1 MSHDNLTAC
10 ADRFSHRS
18 TRWAKK
24 PWASVSSAS
33 HVPAVKR
40 CLLSIAAVVSATL
53 VVGSASAA
61 FPKIT
66 YMRPLGVVRG
76 EESTIT
82 LYGSSL
88 GDATQVLTDLPG
100 LEILEVKPVDEK
112 SVTVKL
118 KANETLAPGLYP
130 IRLVT
135 KSGVTDLRLLGVG
148 AMPIVNEV
156 EPNNSFEEPQAIE
169 MDRTIEGNV
178 DREDVDCFKVHL
190 EAGQK
195 LTVEIEGIRLVQE
208 LRNRNIFDPAI
219 AILNSDRFE
228 VAVSDDSPLLQQDSL
243 CSFTP
248 EEAGE
253 YTIVVRESS
262 FLGASNVC
270 GYRLHVGS
278 YPRPVTVIP
287 SGGVNGEVLQAK
299 LIDVDGTVTDSSV
312 QLPSEPVAQWPVTH
326 QDDRGISPS
335 PNWIRVS
342 DAPIVTEVEPN
353 EGQSQASPGQFP
365 ALLCGVIE
373 EGDGYDWYSFECKK
387 GDRVRVQLHAR
398 KTLRSPL
405 DGVIHVFGPDGKTLK
420 GSDDIGPN
428 PDGLVDFDAAVDGA
442 HFVRVYDHLRR
453 GSPNHNYVIE
463 LSRREPS
470 LGLTLKELRRD
481 EAMVVPVPVGG
492 HGAMVL
498 TAQRNQFNEQFD
510 AFVEGLP
517 EGVTAQTFP
526 MPAGRVEIPIVLH
539 ATKEAKLGGA
549 FFEVGAVG
557 KIGDREIRGDFNQHH
572 KVVLGQNRREMFGYE
587 TEKAALAVCEA
598 MPFSVEVVQPKT
610 PILRRGSKD
619 LVVRIKRD
627 EGFEGNVSFRT
638 LYNPPGIGVNNS
650 KRIDKGQ
657 NEVVIPITANGSAAI
672 GTWPMIMQVSYGT
685 NRGTATMS
693 TSPIMLEVEEP
704 VFDFAFPKAAA
715 EQGAETILA
724 VGMTKRRDIEGD
736 IEVRLVGIPNGVTC
750 EEPQKKVELGSEAVQ
765 FELKVAA
772 DAKPGTHKTMVVQTL
787 ITRDGET
794 MVQTDGTG
802 EIRIDKPLPVKTDPP
817 AEKKAEAKPKPKP
830 AAKPLSRLEQL
841 RQQKESK

>member
-1 MSHDNLTAC
+1 MLGMVA
-10 ADRFSHRS
+10 
-18 TRWAKK
+18 
-24 PWASVSSAS
+24 VISAS
-33 HVPAVKR
+33 
-40 CLLSIAAVVSATL
+40 LAASSV
-53 VVGSASAA
+53 SAA
-61 FPKIT
+61 FPKIS
-66 YMRPLGVVRG
+66 YIRPLGVVRG

-82 LYGSSL
+82 LHGSAL
-88 GDATQVLTDLPG
+88 GDATEVLTDLPG

-118 KANETLAPGLYP
+118 KADEKLAPGLYP
-130 IRLVT
+130 VRLVT
-135 KSGVTDLRLLGVG
+135 KSGITDLRLIGVG
-148 AMPIVNEV
+148 TMPIVNEV
-156 EPNNSFEEPQAIE
+156 EPNNSFEETQAIE
-169 MDRTIEGNV
+169 MDRTIEGNI

-195 LTVEIEGIRLVQE
+195 LTVEIEGIRLVQQ
-208 LRNRNIFDPAI
+208 LNNRNIFDPAI

-228 VAVSDDSPLLQQDSL
+228 VAVSDDSSLLQQDSL

-248 EEAGE
+248 EEAGD

-262 FLGASNVC
+262 FLGAANVC

-278 YPRPVTVIP
+278 FPRPVTVIP
-287 SGGVNGEVLQAK
+287 SGGVKGEVLQAK
-299 LIDVDGTVTDSSV
+299 LIDVDGTVTESSV
-312 QLPSEPVAQWPVTH
+312 QLPSEPVEKWPVTH

-342 DAPIVTEVEPN
+342 DAPIVTETEPN
-353 EGQSQASPGQFP
+353 EGQSQATPGQFP

-373 EGDGYDWYSFECKK
+373 EGDGYDWFSFECKK
-387 GDRVRVQLHAR
+387 GDRVQVQLHAR

-428 PDGLVDFDAAVDGA
+428 PDGSVDFDAAVDGN
-442 HFVRVYDHLRR
+442 HFVRVYDHLRS

-492 HGAMVL
+492 HSAMVL

-510 AFVEGLP
+510 AIVEGLP

-526 MPAGRVEIPIVLH
+526 MPAGRVEIPVVFH
-539 ATKEAKLGGA
+539 ASKEAALGGA
-549 FFEVGAVG
+549 FFEVGGVG
-557 KIGDREIRGDFNQHH
+557 KLGDREIRGDFQQHH
-572 KVVLGQNRREMFGYE
+572 KVVLGQNRREMLGYE

-619 LVVRIKRD
+619 LLVRIKRD
-627 EGFEGNVSFRT
+627 EGFEGTVSFRT

-650 KRIDKGQ
+650 KRIEKGQ
-657 NEVVIPITANGSAAI
+657 SEVIIPITANGSAAI
-672 GTWPMIMQVSYGT
+672 GSWPMVMQVSYGT

-693 TSPIMLEVEEP
+693 TAPIMLDVEEP
-704 VFDFAFPKAAA
+704 VFDFAFPKSAA
-715 EQGAETILA
+715 EQGAEAILA
-724 VGMTKRRDIEGD
+724 IGMTKRRDIEGD

-750 EEPQKKVELGSEAVQ
+750 DEPQKKVELGSESVQ
-765 FELKVAA
+765 FLLKVAP

-787 ITRDGET
+787 ITREGET
-794 MVQTDGTG
+794 MMQTDGTG
-802 EIRIDKPLPVKTDPP
+802 EIRIDKPLPVKQDPP
-817 AEKKAEAKPKPKP
+817 AEKKPEAKPKPKP

>member
-1 MSHDNLTAC
+1 MVDRGSKSWPALTLAC
-10 ADRFSHRS
+10 LAVMGM
-18 TRWAKK
+18 T
-24 PWASVSSAS
+24 SV
-33 HVPAVKR
+33 
-40 CLLSIAAVVSATL
+40 
-53 VVGSASAA
+53 ASAA

-76 EESTIT
+76 QEATVT
-82 LYGSSL
+82 LHGSAL

-100 LEILEVKPVDEK
+100 IEILEVTPVDEK

-118 KANETLAPGLYP
+118 KTEETLSPGLYP

-135 KSGVTDLRLLGVG
+135 KSGITNLRLLGVG
-148 AMPIVNEV
+148 TMPIVNEQ
-156 EPNNSFEEPQAIE
+156 EPNNSFEEPQIIE
-169 MDRTIEGNV
+169 MDRTIEGNI
-178 DREDVDCFKVHL
+178 DREDVDCFKVQL

-195 LTVEIEGIRLVQE
+195 LTVEIEAIRLVQE

-219 AILNSDRFE
+219 AILDADRFE
-228 VAVSDDSPLLQQDSL
+228 VAVSDDSSLLQQDSL

-253 YTIVVRESS
+253 YTITVRESS

-278 YPRPVTVIP
+278 FPRPVTVIP
-287 SGGVNGEVLQAK
+287 SGGVQGQVLQAK
-299 LIDVDGTVTDSSV
+299 LIDIDGSVTDSSV
-312 QLPSEPVAQWPVTH
+312 QLPSEPVAQWPVVT
-326 QDDRGISPS
+326 QDDRGVSPS

-342 DAPIVTEVEPN
+342 NAPIVTETEPN
-353 EGQSQASPGQFP
+353 EGRTEASPAEFP

-373 EGDGYDWYSFECKK
+373 EGDQYDWYSFECKK
-387 GDRVRVQLHAR
+387 GDRMRVQLHAR

-405 DGVIHVFGPDGKTLK
+405 DGVIHVFDPDGKVLK

-428 PDGLVDFDAAVDGA
+428 PDGLVDIDIAKDGL
-442 HFVRVYDHLRR
+442 HYVRVYDHLRR

-470 LGLTLKELRRD
+470 LGLSLKELRRD

-498 TAQRNQFNEQFD
+498 TAQRSQFNE
-510 AFVEGLP
+510 AFEAMVKGLP
-517 EGVTAQTFP
+517 EGVTATTFP
-526 MPAGRVEIPIVLH
+526 MPAGRVEIPVVLH
-539 ATKEAKLGGA
+539 ATKEAPLGGA
-549 FFEVGAVG
+549 LFEVTAVG
-557 KIGDREIRGDFNQHH
+557 KVGDKEILGDFNQHH
-572 KVVLGQNRREMFGYE
+572 KMVLGQNRREMFGYE

-598 MPFSVEVVQPKT
+598 MPFEVELVQPKT

-619 LVVRIKRD
+619 LIVRIKRD
-627 EGFEGNVSFRT
+627 EGFDGTVSFRT
-638 LYNPPGIGVNNS
+638 LYNPPGVGVNNS
-650 KRIDKGQ
+650 KRIDKGKS
-657 NEVVIPITANGSAAI
+657 EVAIPITANGNAAI
-672 GTWPMIMQVSYGT
+672 GAWPMVMQVSYGT

-693 TSPIMLEVEEP
+693 TAPIMLDVEEP
-704 VFDFAFPKAAA
+704 VFDYSFPKSAA
-715 EQGAETILA
+715 EQGMSTTLA
-724 VGMTKRRDIEGD
+724 VGMSKRRDIEGD
-736 IEVRLVGIPNGVTC
+736 IKVRLVGIPNGVTC
-750 EEPQKKVELGSEAVQ
+750 DEPQKKVSLDSEAVQ
-765 FELKVAA
+765 FELKVAK
-772 DAKPGTHKTMVVQTL
+772 DAKPGTHKTMVLQTL

-802 EIRIDKPLPVKTDPP
+802 EIRIDKPLPVKKDPP
-817 AEKKAEAKPKPKP
+817 AEKKEATKPKPKP